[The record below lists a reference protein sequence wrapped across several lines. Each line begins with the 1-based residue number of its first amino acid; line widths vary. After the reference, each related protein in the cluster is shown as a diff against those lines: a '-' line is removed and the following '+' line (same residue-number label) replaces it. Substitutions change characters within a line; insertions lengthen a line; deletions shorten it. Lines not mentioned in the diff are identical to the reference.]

1 VRSLWSDVVLS
12 LRLLVKNPAFSAGA
26 VLSLALAV
34 GANTAVFSL
43 VDGILLRPPPVAQPD
58 RLVSLHAVDPEGGG
72 FHSLSYLD
80 YRDLA
85 DGATAFADVL
95 AYDLTPL
102 AWSAGE
108 RAEVVQGYVVSPNF
122 FSLLGVDAALGRT
135 FAAGEGGRVEG
146 GDAVVVLGH
155 DLWQRR
161 FRGDAGVIGTTI
173 ELNGTGLTVV
183 GVAPPGFDG
192 PFNGLA
198 ADLFVPLT
206 MRRQLHVG
214 EDLAD
219 RRLVWLDLIA
229 RLAPGVTPRQAQAS
243 VDVVVRHML
252 HRPGVAPHGLGGVAV
267 RPLSPV
273 PPALQRPVTLF
284 LTLLLAITGTLLFA
298 AGLNVAG
305 MLLAR
310 AVARRKEIAIRLAIG
325 ATRRR
330 LVRQLVVESLV
341 LFLLAG
347 AVGVGLAQGAVVA
360 LPKLLAP
367 LLTSLSL
374 PLDLAVRLDG
384 RVLLF
389 TLALSL
395 ASGALFGLA
404 PLLQTARPALVPAL
418 QTTAGG
424 VGGGSRKAPLRSA
437 LVVAQLAVSLLL
449 LVVAGV
455 LSLSLRRSATID
467 PGFDAEGVWV
477 ASLDL
482 SRHGYDEARGRALFD
497 RLAERIAGLP
507 GVAGASLAST
517 LPLGLVHQST
527 AVSAE
532 GLEHAV
538 GSDQAAVA
546 PGYFRL
552 LGIPL
557 LAGRDFTAT
566 DRDGATPVVIV
577 NRTLARHLWGDA
589 SPLGETLWDG
599 EVGRGEPLRV
609 VGVAADSSQR
619 QIGEE
624 PRFFLYRP
632 FAQTHHTEMWLL
644 ARLDGPPAGL
654 TAAIRDAVVA
664 QDASLPFVQVAPLR
678 AHLGLSLLPQRI
690 AAALATFLAAMGL
703 VLVAVGIYALMVY
716 SVGQRVREVGIRRAL
731 GAEAGS
737 VSRLMMRRGV
747 ALTATGLAIGTGLAL
762 LAGRVLT
769 ALFQGAGAALPA
781 VLPAACA
788 FLAAV
793 ALLAAYLPARSAARI
808 TPADALR
815 RP

>member
-1 VRSLWSDVVLS
+1 MRSLWSDVVLS

-26 VLSLALAV
+26 ILSLALAV

-43 VDGILLRPPPVAQPD
+43 VDGILLRPPPVAQPE

-85 DGATAFADVL
+85 DRATAFDDVL
-95 AYDLTPL
+95 AYDLTPM

-108 RAEVVQGYVVSPNF
+108 RAEVVQAYVVSPNF

-135 FAAGEGGRVEG
+135 FAAGEGGGVEA

-183 GVAPPGFDG
+183 GVAPPGFNG

-206 MRRQLHVG
+206 LRRQLHVG

-243 VDVVVRHML
+243 VDVVVRHMR
-252 HRPGVAPHGLGGVAV
+252 HQPGVVAHGLGGVEV
-267 RPLSPV
+267 RTLSPV
-273 PPALQRPVTLF
+273 PPALERPVTLF
-284 LTLLLAITGTLLFA
+284 MTLLLAITGTLLLA

-347 AVGVGLAQGAVVA
+347 AVGVLLAQGAVVA
-360 LPKLLAP
+360 VPRLLAP
-367 LLTSLSL
+367 ILTSLSL

-404 PLLQTARPALVPAL
+404 PLVQTARPALVPAL
-418 QTTAGG
+418 QTPSGG
-424 VGGGSRKAPLRSA
+424 VAGWRKAPLRSA
-437 LVVAQLAVSLLL
+437 LVVAQVAVSLLL

-467 PGFDAEGVWV
+467 PGFDAEGVYV

-482 SRHGYDEARGRALFD
+482 SRHGYDEARGRELFG
-497 RLAERIAGLP
+497 RLAQRIAGLP
-507 GVAGASLAST
+507 GVGGASLAST

-527 AVSAE
+527 AVAAE

-538 GSDQAAVA
+538 GSDQTAVA

-577 NRTLARHLWGDA
+577 NRTLARNLWGDA

-609 VGVAADSSQR
+609 VGVAADSSYR

-654 TAAIRDAVVA
+654 APAIRNAVVA

-678 AHLGLSLLPQRI
+678 DHLGLSLLPQRI
-690 AAALATFLAAMGL
+690 AASLATFLAAMGL
-703 VLVAVGIYALMVY
+703 VLVAVGIYALIAY
-716 SVGQRVREVGIRRAL
+716 TVGQRVREVGIRRAL

-747 ALTATGLAIGTGLAL
+747 ALTATGVAIGTGLAL
-762 LAGRVLT
+762 LAGRVLSG
-769 ALFQGAGAALPA
+769 LFQGAGAALPA
-781 VLPAACA
+781 VLPAAGA
-788 FLAAV
+788 VLAAL

-808 TPADALR
+808 APADALR